1 MCIRDRNGVALDAW
15 KQYSIDA
22 GAVYARPLGTS
33 ATNGDRLSLINHGN
47 TWVTGNFTVT
57 IPSGSLL
64 FVAGNQLISGPNTLV
79 LDSDKVEKIEFTCIS
94 TNGPGLPVWVM
105 SIS

>member
-1 MCIRDRNGVALDAW
+1 M
-15 KQYSIDA
+15 
-22 GAVYARPLGTS
+22 
-33 ATNGDRLSLINHGN
+33 
-47 TWVTGNFTVT
+47 T

>member
-1 MCIRDRNGVALDAW
+1 MNGVALDAW